1 MSHRTLAVLWHNQIW
16 HKLTITINSY
26 FVVQR
31 QQHPVTFIG
40 LHAGVHLPVS
50 VIYIKETFHI
60 WSIICLFVLIFVTNE
75 FHLGLGSV
83 SGFRFTPIHCE
94 QYYLYHYI
102 NIYLYIYIHI
112 YRYMS
117 LWYMYI
123 CSGFGTNSWRE
134 QHLSYV
140 TPLHLKASLLIK
152 LVKILS
158 NKYSTNL
165 SEATSRLFAKYW
177 LFAITYHSQY
187 LNLFHL
193 DPLSISSRAR
203 S

>member
-1 MSHRTLAVLWHNQIW
+1 MRHSAWMSHKTLAVLWHNQIW

-83 SGFRFTPIHCE
+83 SGFRFTPIHWE

-102 NIYLYIYIHI
+102 NIYLYTYTYIYIGICHYDTCTFVRALGQI
-112 YRYMS
+112 HEENNTYLM
-117 LWYMYI
+117 LPLYI
-123 CSGFGTNSWRE
+123 
-134 QHLSYV
+134 
-140 TPLHLKASLLIK
+140 
-152 LVKILS
+152 
-158 NKYSTNL
+158 
-165 SEATSRLFAKYW
+165 
-177 LFAITYHSQY
+177 
-187 LNLFHL
+187 
-193 DPLSISSRAR
+193 
-203 S
+203 